1 MTIGDRNPPTFQRGQ
16 VLTAAALNQLA
27 QAVAAILARFTGP
40 QAIEPLRLQGKLDG
54 ALDAAADSTTTPATA
69 TMSVY
74 QKNSSGNMVDSGRD
88 ILVINRFQF
97 ADASAGSWCKAE
109 WIDGEWQLY
118 AVDCGG

>member
-1 MTIGDRNPPTFQRGQ
+1 MSGYILSGEALAQLRQVVRQVLGEYRNPGSERGRWRGGQRQ
-16 VLTAAALNQLA
+16 
-27 QAVAAILARFTGP
+27 
-40 QAIEPLRLQGKLDG
+40 LQGKLDG

-74 QKNSSGNMVDSGRD
+74 QKNSSGSMVDSGRD
-88 ILVINRFQF
+88 ITVTNRFQF